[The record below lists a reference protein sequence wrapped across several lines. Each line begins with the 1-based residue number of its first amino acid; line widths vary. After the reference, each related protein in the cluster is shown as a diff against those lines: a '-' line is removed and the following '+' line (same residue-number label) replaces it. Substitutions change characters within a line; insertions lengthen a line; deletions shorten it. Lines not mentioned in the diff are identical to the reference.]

1 MVWYLEQTLAQ
12 TAMKAVIILSA
23 GHGKR
28 MKSSLPKV
36 LHNIAGKPMLQW
48 AIDAVRVLKADQ
60 IIVVTSPDLKNH
72 PLLRGGDVVVQEV
85 PLGTGDA
92 LRTAAEKLNS
102 AIDTVFLLCADTPL
116 LDVTDLKNLEFSKA
130 DLTVVGM
137 QLNDLSKSYG
147 RIECNEGRPV
157 AIRETKHNDN
167 AKNIAIANAGVYAF
181 KVDMLKAL
189 LPDLKVTPESGEIYA
204 TDLVELAV
212 AKKYTTELVLADE
225 ENFLGVNTLIE
236 LAQAEAI
243 QQRRIKEQHMLNG
256 VQFMLP
262 ETTYVNYDA
271 EIGAGTVIEQNV
283 YIGANVHIA
292 ANVKILGFSYL
303 SNCTIESGVSV
314 GPFAHLRGNVV
325 IEENA
330 SIGNFVE
337 VKGSHIGKNVKVKHL
352 SYIGDATVEYGANIG
367 AGTITCNYNGFEKF
381 KTSIGKNVMVGA
393 NSTLV
398 APVSIGDGAYI
409 AAGSVITEDVAPD
422 NLAISRTQQ
431 QEKNAWA
438 SVFRAKYCKKLS

>member
-1 MVWYLEQTLAQ
+1 MVLGQTLAQ
-12 TAMKAVIILSA
+12 TRMKAVIILSA

-36 LHNIAGKPMLQW
+36 LHDIAGKPMLQW
-48 AIDAVRVLKADQ
+48 VMDAVRVLNADQ
-60 IIVVTSPDLKNH
+60 IIVVTSPELKNH
-72 PLLRGGDVVVQEV
+72 EILKGLDIVVQEV

-92 LRTAAEKLNS
+92 LKIATQKLNTN
-102 AIDTVFLLCADTPL
+102 IDKVFLLCADTPL
-116 LDVTDLKNLEFSKA
+116 LDSQDLKNLEFSKA

-137 QLNDLSKSYG
+137 QLDDLSKSYG
-147 RIECNEGRPV
+147 RIECNEGCPI
-157 AIRETKHNDN
+157 AIRETRYNDRL
-167 AKNIAIANAGVYAF
+167 KNIPIANAGVYAF
-181 KVDMLKAL
+181 KAEMLKAL
-189 LPDLKVTPESGEIYA
+189 LPDLKISLESGEIYA

-212 AKKYTTELVLADE
+212 TKKYTTELVLANE
-225 ENFLGVNTLIE
+225 ENFFGVNTLLD
-236 LAQAEAI
+236 LAQAEVI
-243 QQRRIKEQHMLNG
+243 QQRRIKMRHMLNG
-256 VQFMLP
+256 VKFILP

-271 EIGAGTVIEQNV
+271 EIGASTIIEQSV
-283 YIGANVHIA
+283 HLGKNVHIA

-303 SNCTIESGVSV
+303 SHCTIESGVSI

-325 IEENA
+325 VEEHA

-337 VKGSHIGKNVKVKHL
+337 VKGSNIGKNAKVKHL
-352 SYIGDATVEYGANIG
+352 SYIGDATVEQGVNIG

-381 KTSIGKNVMVGA
+381 KTHIGKNVMVGA

-409 AAGSVITEDVAPD
+409 AAGSVITEDVNSN

-438 SVFRAKYCKKLS
+438 SAFRAKYCKKLS

>member
-1 MVWYLEQTLAQ
+1 MVLGQTLAQ
-12 TAMKAVIILSA
+12 IRMKAVIILSA
-23 GHGKR
+23 GHGTR

-36 LHNIAGKPMLQW
+36 LHNVAGKSMLQW
-48 AIDAVRVLKADQ
+48 VIDAVRALRANQ

-72 PLLRGGDVVVQEV
+72 PLLKGVDVVVQEV

-92 LRTAAEKLNS
+92 LKIATERLNPN
-102 AIDTVFLLCADTPL
+102 IDKVFLFCADTPL
-116 LDVTDLKNLEFSKA
+116 LDVADLKNLEFSKA

-137 QLNDLSKSYG
+137 QIDELSKSYG
-147 RIECNEGRPV
+147 RIECNVGRPV
-157 AIRETKHNDN
+157 AIRETKYNDRL
-167 AKNIAIANAGVYAF
+167 KNISIANAGVYAF
-181 KVDMLKAL
+181 KADMLKVL
-189 LPDLKVTPESGEIYA
+189 LPELKTTPESGEIYA

-212 AKKYTTELVLADE
+212 ANNYTTELVLANE
-225 ENFLGVNTLIE
+225 ENFLGVNTLVD
-236 LAQAEAI
+236 LAQAETI

-256 VQFMLP
+256 VQFILP
-262 ETTYVNYDA
+262 ETTYVNHDA
-271 EIGAGTVIEQNV
+271 KIGAGTVIEQNV
-283 YIGANVHIA
+283 HIGANVHIA

-303 SNCTIESGVSV
+303 SYCTIESGASV

-337 VKGSHIGKNVKVKHL
+337 VKGSHIGKNAKAKHL
-352 SYIGDATVEYGANIG
+352 SYIGDATVEQGANIG

-438 SVFRAKYCKKLS
+438 SAFRAKHCKKLS